1 MDSRNLGIGIIFLI
15 ENTVGILGNVSLLSY
30 YRVIYNK
37 KHKIKPL
44 DLILMHLIMVNLLI
58 IFSKGMGNTM
68 TIFSLKHFFNDLSY
82 QLFIYVIRVF
92 RSMSIVTIFLLS
104 VFQSIIISPR
114 NSFWKNLRVK
124 SSKDIGLYISLSWVL
139 SIMVNVLLPLYM
151 YIKSRRKNITK
162 EIDFEHY
169 TIVGNDKISVSLYVA
184 LTVFPELLFSVLI
197 TCSSSSMIIIL
208 YRHKQRIQPIRSTC
222 AFHRN
227 SPESRATQSILVRVF
242 TFLVIYTLST
252 VSHGCS
258 AVLLSGQNW
267 WLMKITVII
276 SLCFPTLSPF
286 VLMSQSSPLSRLF
299 FLWIKDTESSNV
311 IVTI

>member
-15 ENTVGILGNVSLLSY
+15 ENTVGFLGNVSFLSY
-30 YRVIYNK
+30 YLVICNK

-58 IFSKGMGNTM
+58 ILSKGMGNTI
-68 TIFSLKHFFNDLSY
+68 TIFSLKHFFNDWSY

-92 RSMSIVTIFLLS
+92 RSMSIATIFLLS

-124 SSKDIGLYISLSWVL
+124 SSKDVGLYISLSWVL
-139 SIMVNVLLPLYM
+139 SIMINVLLPLYM

-169 TIVGNDKISVSLYVA
+169 SVVDNDKISVSLYIA
-184 LTVFPELLFSVLI
+184 LSVFPELLFSVLI
-197 TCSSSSMIIIL
+197 TCSSSSMIVIL
-208 YRHKQRIQPIRSTC
+208 YRHKQRIQHIRNTC
-222 AFHRN
+222 AFHGN

-252 VSHGCS
+252 ISHGCN
-258 AVLLSGQNW
+258 AVLSGQNW
-267 WLMKITVII
+267 WLVKITVII

-286 VLMSQSSPLSRLF
+286 VLMSQSSPLCRLF
-299 FLWIKDTESSNV
+299 FLWIKHTESSNV